1 DQDETLGN
9 ILRMEDIY
17 VDEWKEL
24 VRDAIAQLDE
34 TKKIVLARRR
44 MIKFD
49 KPISIPYV
57 LNRALQNEKNSY
69 LFILESNQSVFFS
82 QTPEQLLKVED
93 GVLSTKAVAGTIKRS
108 NDTEEDEKNI
118 Q

>member
-1 DQDETLGN
+1 
-9 ILRMEDIY
+9 
-17 VDEWKEL
+17 
-24 VRDAIAQLDE
+24 
-34 TKKIVLARRR
+34 

-57 LNRALQNEKNSY
+57 LNRALQSERNY

-93 GVLSTKAVAGTIKRS
+93 GVLSTKVEAGTIKRS
-108 NDTEEDEKNI
+108 NDIDEDEKI
-118 Q
+118 YKHF